1 MKCIECQGNEFEY
14 DEVMGET
21 ACKECGLIVATEMFE
36 ETVRS
41 VSNNTETHT
50 KEKIGLGSVI
60 TSGKLKRAH
69 NRYSTRDNHI
79 KKAIVFSHMV
89 LSNFNSTE
97 VLKDRVDAVY
107 RELHSKNVFSNAH
120 SLEIRAT
127 AVVWYVLKE
136 NKTPI
141 TLKEACVEFGCSGKT
156 LNRLIRKITT
166 YYGSRL
172 RHIQADPL
180 FLLKKTANKI
190 TDDLLFISR
199 CMETLE
205 FFEPILEKSEYNK
218 RGAYYE
224 SICWIAKNIFVH
236 PTITLKLIAE
246 RSDYSRSAIKKQTRD
261 LLGLIGLKTCAQVK
275 GKQFSELG
283 ENKNE

>member
-36 ETVRS
+36 ETVRA
-41 VSNNTETHT
+41 VSNHIETHS
-50 KEKIGLGSVI
+50 KEKVGLGSVI
-60 TSGKLKRAH
+60 TSGKLKKAH
-69 NRYSTRDNHI
+69 NRYSTRDSHI

-97 VLKDRVDAVY
+97 TLKDRVDAVY
-107 RELHSKNVFSNAH
+107 RELHSKSVFSNAD

-141 TLKEACVEFGCSGKT
+141 TIKEACVEFGCSGKK

-205 FFEPILEKSEYNK
+205 FFEPILEKSDYNK

-236 PTITLKLIAE
+236 PTITLTLIAE
-246 RSDYSRSAIKKQTRD
+246 RSDYSRSAIKTQTKD

>member
-205 FFEPILEKSEYNK
+205 FFEPILEKSDYNK
-218 RGAYYE
+218 RGPYYE

-236 PTITLKLIAE
+236 PTITLTLITE

-261 LLGLIGLKTCAQVK
+261 LLGLIGLKTCTQVK